1 MCTTWFYLYKA
12 HKQMDVAGDGASPDS
27 TYFWG
32 GTKGLKRKV
41 SHNTWPDLKL
51 WKHSPFP

>member
-1 MCTTWFYLYKA
+1 
-12 HKQMDVAGDGASPDS
+12 MDVAGDGASPDS